1 MSIDNED
8 QRKSKRQKKIDT
20 FAIVFGLIFM
30 VGFWLKYPQFIEYI
44 NREKTPIAVPFK
56 PGAQFDMANDPK
68 KTYMQ
73 QIGDNYG
80 TYGDSYGSLNTLFS
94 GLAFA
99 ALFISLL
106 LQRRELE
113 AQRKE
118 LSAQREEVR
127 ESNKIAE
134 EQRKIAKKQRKISN
148 QQAKLL
154 KQQNKEVKIQNFYN
168 IIYPLMNRKARYYE
182 LADKLPRHISPRPID
197 NSIFYHINSNTHHIY
212 HTYCHENRGCI
223 NDRDVAIKDIQ
234 KKINQKI
241 SLVGFYSYLC
251 YSQYIEHFIYI
262 INFIDEFKGINEKD
276 KSTAISA
283 FISDYSN
290 IELYAISLVAISNDI
305 LLDLIIKHDLLARIK
320 NIEGYE
326 FDEVFEAIFSEGA

>member
-8 QRKSKRQKKIDT
+8 QRKSKRQKNIET

-30 VGFWLKYPQFIEYI
+30 IGFWLKYPQFIEYI
-44 NREKTPIAVPFK
+44 NKEKTPIVVPYK
-56 PGAQFDMANDPK
+56 PGAQFEMANDPK

-118 LSAQREEVR
+118 LAAQREEAQ

-154 KQQNKEVKIQNFYN
+154 KQQTKEAKIQNFYN
-168 IIYPLMNRKARYYE
+168 IIYPLMNRKVAYYE
-182 LADKLPRHISPRPID
+182 LADKMPEHISPRPID
-197 NSIFYHINSNTHHIY
+197 NSIFYHINSNTHTIY
-212 HTYCHENRGCI
+212 HNYCHENKGLVNGREEA
-223 NDRDVAIKDIQ
+223 VKDIQ
-234 KKINQKI
+234 QKINQKMGLI
-241 SLVGFYSYLC
+241 GFYSYLC
-251 YSQYIEHFIYI
+251 HSQYIEHFIYI
-262 INFIDEFKGINEKD
+262 INFIDNFKGISEKD
-276 KSTAISA
+276 KTTAISA
-283 FISDYSN
+283 FVSDYSN
-290 IELYAISLVAISNDI
+290 TELYAISLVAISNDI
-305 LLDLIIKHDLLARIK
+305 LLDLIIEHDLLARIK
-320 NIEGYE
+320 NIKGYD
-326 FDEVFEAIFSEGA
+326 FDEVYSSIFLE